1 MSNGSCRLA
10 AEGRDRRGKARV
22 NPNRMLWLAAV
33 GAILA
38 ACASYDSAE
47 AHGARFKRGVEHL
60 PAQGAMG
67 PYSAAVTAGDLA
79 FLSGKIGER
88 GGSFEREVE
97 TAIDALEAELR
108 RLDLGLA
115 DVTAVTVYLTDMS
128 TYAEMNAIYGQRFP
142 EPWPARTT
150 VAVSGLP
157 GGARIELSATA
168 RHR

>member
-1 MSNGSCRLA
+1 MSMGMSRIVSVATVA
-10 AEGRDRRGKARV
+10 AA
-22 NPNRMLWLAAV
+22 
-33 GAILA
+33 LA
-38 ACASYDSAE
+38 ACAARDHPA
-47 AHGARFKRGVEHL
+47 AHGERAIEHL

-67 PYSAAVTAGDLA
+67 PYSAAVTAGDLV

-108 RLDLGLA
+108 RLDLGLG

-128 TYAEMNAIYGQRFP
+128 TYAEMNAVYGKRFP
-142 EPWPARTT
+142 EPWPARAT
-150 VAVSGLP
+150 VAVTGLP

-168 RHR
+168 RRR